1 MSGDWVLL
9 DFLGQCTPAGVFFFP
24 GAIALKPVH
33 LKPPITLNTREVLRQ
48 LRAVLVVIKTVTP
61 GVPGMVDLTWH
72 GFLGAKRPPKITRK
86 PSQPPGKSPAR

>member
-33 LKPPITLNTREVLRQ
+33 LKPPITRNTREVLRQ
-48 LRAVLVVIKTVTP
+48 LRAVIKTATP
-61 GVPGMVDLTWH
+61 GV
-72 GFLGAKRPPKITRK
+72 TR
-86 PSQPPGKSPAR
+86 A

>member
-48 LRAVLVVIKTVTP
+48 LRAVINPATGVAVIDK
-61 GVPGMVDLTWH
+61 W
-72 GFLGAKRPPKITRK
+72 AQKRGQNRPK
-86 PSQPPGKSPAR
+86 